1 MFYEDPA
8 QMSADERL
16 DELAALLAAGFLR
29 LKCRPISIPGGDGA
43 PQVYANESLGNP
55 PELSGGVLAPTP

>member
-16 DELAALLAAGFLR
+16 DELAARLVAAGLTFGASAQAER
-29 LKCRPISIPGGDGA
+29 RAFPPGRGRATGY
-43 PQVYANESLGNP
+43 QHTGCQHS
-55 PELSGGVLAPTP
+55 